1 MVRNGQGEEV
11 SFLDLATLA
20 SAPYWARRFAGAVLA
35 AWQVLPDAITTAELL
50 VSELVTN
57 AIQALAPES
66 ARLSYVDLEKVDSIR
81 LTLRRLPGL
90 VVIEVYDRD
99 GRPPKLSESDV
110 DAESGRG
117 LMLVQAC
124 SKEWG
129 HFFHPSGGK
138 TVYAVLMCDQG
149 RC

>member
-1 MVRNGQGEEV
+1 MVRNGPDEEV

-20 SAPYWARRFAGAVLA
+20 SAPYWARRFASAVLA
-35 AWQVLPDAITTAELL
+35 AWQVLPDAIATAELL

-66 ARLSYVDLEKVDSIR
+66 PRLSYSDLEKVDSIR

-90 VVIEVYDRD
+90 VVIEVYDHD
-99 GRPPKLSESDV
+99 ERPPILSEPDI

-117 LMLVQAC
+117 LILVQAC

-129 HFFHPSGGK
+129 HYFHPSGGK
-138 TVYAVLMCDQG
+138 TVYAVLMSDQG